1 MTVQSERPVTLAQL
15 NACTRDAFT
24 AALGAIFEHSPWVP
38 ERTCAARPFASVDA
52 LHAALCETLA
62 AANPDEQ
69 LALIR
74 AHPEL
79 AGKAAIRG
87 ELTEASTREQSGAGL
102 DRCTPEEYARLH
114 ALNAEYGR
122 RFGFPFILAVSGY
135 GRAGILAELERRLA
149 NARDAEFGEALR
161 QIGRIARFRLN
172 DLLGG

>member
-1 MTVQSERPVTLAQL
+1 MNLTHLNTLPPP
-15 NACTRDAFT
+15 DFT
-24 AALGAIFEHSPWVP
+24 TTLGAIFEHSPWIP
-38 ERTCAARPFASVDA
+38 ERTWPKRPFASIDA

-62 AANPDEQ
+62 AASTEEQ

-87 ELTEASTREQSGAGL
+87 DLTEASTREQSGAGL

-114 ALNAEYGR
+114 ALNETYAK
-122 RFGFPFILAVSGY
+122 RFGFPFILAVRGY
-135 GRAGILAELERRLA
+135 DRAGILAEWERRLG
-149 NARDAEFGEALR
+149 NAPELERAEALR
-161 QIGRIARFRLN
+161 QIERIARFRLN